1 MTGTNRPNNED
12 GGYGGSSLVGSDR
25 SGLQSAI
32 ESREI
37 VDDAQRD
44 SMTRRDPSSNAD
56 SLGRVADCDATGRR
70 VEGADSS
77 AGMGASIDD
86 SIPEAPG
93 ATSGGRGG
101 SDGLED

>member
-1 MTGTNRPNNED
+1 MTSTNHPNNED

-37 VDDAQRD
+37 VDGARRD
-44 SMTRRDPSSNAD
+44 STTHRNAPSTTD
-56 SLGRVADCDATGRR
+56 SLGRVVDRDANGRR

-101 SDGLED
+101 GDELED